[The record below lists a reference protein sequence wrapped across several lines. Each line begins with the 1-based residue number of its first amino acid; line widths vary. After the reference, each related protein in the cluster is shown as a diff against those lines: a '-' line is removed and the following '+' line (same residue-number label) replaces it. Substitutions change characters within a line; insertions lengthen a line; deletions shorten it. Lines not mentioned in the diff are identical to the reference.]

1 MTAKRLSRDALGW
14 TVLEQLVANNIDVR
28 ADQAVGAAAGA
39 GIFSGDQCA
48 KLGKA
53 LDSVRPLPPL
63 WTAVDMGERWSML
76 DWTESIAT
84 GSLRTR
90 AARNPGFELAA
101 RPLEAIDRNSVDWNA
116 ALRQI
121 NGDDDEIVN
130 ILKTPLV
137 KDAQLARW
145 VFDQRFAQIR
155 AMRPSNRALARQPG
169 ESRTVY
175 TQRVT
180 DGILSVVL
188 PSLWRADDRF
198 RMGVLSREMARAVV
212 AAAQYRAQKGKWP
225 HELEDLTPQYLP
237 QVPRKIFS
245 ATGTEFVR
253 YRKTAAGICLYA
265 RGVPGSAWREIA
277 IGVAPQTDD
286 SGL

>member
-1 MTAKRLSRDALGW
+1 M
-14 TVLEQLVANNIDVR
+14 
-28 ADQAVGAAAGA
+28 
-39 GIFSGDQCA
+39 A

-116 ALRQI
+116 APRQI

-137 KDAQLARW
+137 KDATCT
-145 VFDQRFAQIR
+145 VGIR
-155 AMRPSNRALARQPG
+155 PKICADKSHAAVEQSPRQ
-169 ESRTVY
+169 
-175 TQRVT
+175 
-180 DGILSVVL
+180 
-188 PSLWRADDRF
+188 
-198 RMGVLSREMARAVV
+198 
-212 AAAQYRAQKGKWP
+212 
-225 HELEDLTPQYLP
+225 
-237 QVPRKIFS
+237 
-245 ATGTEFVR
+245 
-253 YRKTAAGICLYA
+253 AAGGIEDGLYA
-265 RGVPGSAWREIA
+265 ARDRWDSVGGSAEPLA
-277 IGVAPQTDD
+277 CG
-286 SGL
+286 